1 MVIISEGSVNM
12 INWKID
18 IGDLKINN
26 TILFLKL
33 KSMYFVCLLFI
44 LYTNFRNILHLDS

>member
-1 MVIISEGSVNM
+1 M

-18 IGDLKINN
+18 IGDFKINN

-33 KSMYFVCLLFI
+33 KSVYFVCLLFFI
-44 LYTNFRNILHLDS
+44 PYTNFINILILDS